1 MKFNDYYNYVFD
13 YDGTLID
20 SMEMWYGFSSD
31 FIKSLGYK
39 PKSDLDNRVKYLSL
53 YDTAIILKDEYNMDD
68 SIDDIMQKINDYI
81 YLKYR
86 TIKLKDN
93 AIKLLDALKNNGK
106 RIYILS
112 ATPTEL
118 LKMNM
123 EYNNILGYFNRI
135 YSSSDLRLSK
145 EDGSAFK
152 YVLGE
157 INGNYLNTI
166 VIEDSVPAMDACI
179 ANDINI
185 LMVSDFSNKN
195 NQKYI
200 NSKGKKLYNL
210 SMLYKEAYDEKNR
223 NN

>member
-1 MKFNDYYNYVFD
+1 
-13 YDGTLID
+13 
-20 SMEMWYGFSSD
+20 
-31 FIKSLGYK
+31 
-39 PKSDLDNRVKYLSL
+39 
-53 YDTAIILKDEYNMDD
+53 
-68 SIDDIMQKINDYI
+68 MQKINDYI